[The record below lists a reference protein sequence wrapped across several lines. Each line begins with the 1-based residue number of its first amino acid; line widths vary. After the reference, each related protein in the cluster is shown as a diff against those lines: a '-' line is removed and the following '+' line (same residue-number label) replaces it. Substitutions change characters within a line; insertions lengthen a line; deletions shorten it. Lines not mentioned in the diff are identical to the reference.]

1 MCQLLTYPHDQV
13 PPELN
18 WQAVSFMRVEWPFI
32 NGGMFRETYPAE
44 LRPVHFFVVQD
55 DLLLSYAATFRQ
67 PVEHAE
73 VTYEMACL
81 GNVFTYPGAR
91 RKGYGRRVVEAATRH
106 IRASDSD
113 IATLFCDPHLARF
126 YAANGWK
133 ATPES
138 RTYLQGSMR
147 SDGGEQE
154 GVDARRMMLFLSSK
168 GLAGQHAFRTLPMQV
183 PFPW

>member
-1 MCQLLTYPHDQV
+1 MCQLLTYTHDQV

-44 LRPVHFFVVQD
+44 LRPVHFFVVED

-67 PVEHAE
+67 SIEHVE
-73 VTYEMACL
+73 VSYEMACL

-106 IRASDSD
+106 IRTSASD
-113 IATLFCDPHLARF
+113 IAGLFCEPHLTRS
-126 YAANGWK
+126 YAADGWK

-138 RTYLQGSMR
+138 PSYLRGSVL
-147 SDGGEQE
+147 SGEGDQE
-154 GVDARRMMLFLSSK
+154 QVAALRMMLFLSGK
-168 GLAGQHAFRTLPMQV
+168 GKAGQHALSTLPMRV